1 MLYYPVTRQCCR
13 ACDSHEL
20 QEELMGLPS
29 RLTIIIVMLHAENTS
44 IHVRIRKRRMGDA
57 HIVEGPVQS
66 QEIGLQGFFSYL

>member
-1 MLYYPVTRQCCR
+1 
-13 ACDSHEL
+13 
-20 QEELMGLPS
+20 MGLPS